1 MRQLLWFGL
10 TGAAAATTHLLL
22 VLWLVEGAG
31 LAPLRANVAGFG
43 LAFLVSYSGHR
54 HFTFA
59 GCGSPHH
66 QALPRFLMVALA
78 GLLLNQG
85 LFAVLLSL
93 TPLPYPLALVLVLA
107 VVAALT
113 FVLGRHWAFSQ
124 SQ

>member
-10 TGAAAATTHLLL
+10 TGATAAITHLFV

-43 LAFLVSYSGHR
+43 LAFIVSYAGHR

-59 GCGSPHH
+59 GCDSPHH
-66 QALPRFLMVALA
+66 QALPRFLLVALA

-85 LFAVLLSL
+85 AFALLLSF
-93 TPLPYPLALVLVLA
+93 TSLPYPLALVLVLA
-107 VVAALT
+107 AVAVLT

-124 SQ
+124 SR